1 MNEQHRRKKFENIYD
16 QFVKDKTV
24 YASRRSKNPETT
36 ADIVAETF
44 MICWRRLN
52 DIPDPPD
59 AKFWLYRTA
68 RGVISNAYRKKA
80 NSEQLGKGL
89 SSFLEKHGQDD
100 FSSSTTDQL
109 FVREELN
116 KLDDDDKEIIMLKYW
131 DGMKAKEIAEI
142 IGISTV
148 AARKRLNRAS
158 KLLKV
163 RLENDEDQNWT
174 INEH

>member
-109 FVREELN
+109 FVRE
-116 KLDDDDKEIIMLKYW
+116 
-131 DGMKAKEIAEI
+131 AEQ
-142 IGISTV
+142 T
-148 AARKRLNRAS
+148 RR
-158 KLLKV
+158 
-163 RLENDEDQNWT
+163 
-174 INEH
+174 